1 MGKLLTGRVP
11 ILGQQRFIVRP
22 GKSEKQ
28 ELKTTTLPHNFEN
41 TFPSDKQPTWIK
53 RRRRKMEKKID
64 SAIEKD
70 TFLSLFENLEPLKVI
85 EDRIENTLKVCSNLE
100 AIARLDLELI
110 FRNYFSKSEQV
121 KYRNDLDGYIRDRF
135 KQLKSEQLCQQYKDA
150 S

>member
-1 MGKLLTGRVP
+1 
-11 ILGQQRFIVRP
+11 
-22 GKSEKQ
+22 
-28 ELKTTTLPHNFEN
+28 
-41 TFPSDKQPTWIK
+41 
-53 RRRRKMEKKID
+53 MEKKID